1 MTGSMKAVEPTLR
14 PDAAAIIAERMRGGG
29 S

>member
-1 MTGSMKAVEPTLR
+1 MKAVEPTLR